1 MCPCSESEFL
11 QRHIDTINSA
21 DRFVMFCQMGLLN
34 FFSDE
39 ERSEFR
45 EIQKRLDRVHVALSK
60 LADLYE
66 KKRDMVINAKIKEIL
81 EHGF

>member
-45 EIQKRLDRVHVALSK
+45 EIQRRLDRVHVALSK

-66 KKRDMVINAKIKEIL
+66 KKRDMVVNAKIKEIL